1 MANAR
6 RREDPFLPAREG
18 SYYPGGNV
26 GLMQAEIAYQLARA
40 QTAASS
46 ERIVRFLSVAGG
58 YAALAAG
65 YAGAVLLI
73 LR

>member
-6 RREDPFLPAREG
+6 FREDSFLPAHKG
-18 SYYPGGNV
+18 GDYPGGNI
-26 GLMQAEIAYQLARA
+26 GSIQANIAHRLAEVP
-40 QTAASS
+40 TAASG

-65 YAGAVLLI
+65 YAGAALLI